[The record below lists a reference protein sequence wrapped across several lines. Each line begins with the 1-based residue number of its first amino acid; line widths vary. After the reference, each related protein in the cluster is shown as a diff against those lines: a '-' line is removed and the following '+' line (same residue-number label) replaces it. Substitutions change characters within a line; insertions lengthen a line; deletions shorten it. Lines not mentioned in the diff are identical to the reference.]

1 MALGATQGQVA
12 RLVLGATGRAIIGG
26 LVVGLIGAVAAG
38 QVVRSALYGVDPIDP
53 VAFAVAV
60 GVLVLSALVATVV
73 PCWQAVHVDPAE
85 SLRAD

>member
-1 MALGATQGQVA
+1 
-12 RLVLGATGRAIIGG
+12 
-26 LVVGLIGAVAAG
+26 
-38 QVVRSALYGVDPIDP
+38 VVRSALSGVDPIDP